1 MRKEKAKLHYSGKEG
16 HKKLNCAQAIIAAF
30 HDVFDIP
37 AQDVDSFASLGGGR
51 SPEGRCGALHAAHY
65 LISKKDPSKIVQLE
79 QEFLEAAG
87 SLKCKEIRGMRK
99 LTCLGCVE
107 TAADILQGAREKN

>member
-16 HKKLNCAQAIIAAF
+16 HKKLNCAQAVIAAF
-30 HDVFDIP
+30 HDEFDAP
-37 AQDVDSFASLGGGR
+37 AEAVDAFASLGGGR

-65 LISKKDPSKIVQLE
+65 LISKKDPSKTVQLE

-87 SLKCKEIRGMRK
+87 SLKCKEIRSKRK
-99 LTCLGCVE
+99 LTCLECVE
-107 TAADILQGAREKN
+107 TAAEYLQRGLDKN